1 MRAPVSVLLVSLLAV
16 AAAAVVPGL
25 RDLVFPAGVVAA
37 GLVLV
42 ALALARRRGAA
53 PAAAPPRWIVIDG
66 SNVMHWLDG
75 TPQLAPLTDTIG
87 ELTALGFTPG
97 VVFDANA
104 GHLLAG
110 RYLHDRAFGQLLG
123 LPPDRVFVVPKG
135 TQADPFLL
143 TAVRDLGA
151 RIVTNDRFRDWAE
164 GFPEVPRPGHLVRGG
179 YRDGRLALDL
189 AAGGADAAPPGAPQT
204 VSR

>member
-16 AAAAVVPGL
+16 AAAAGVPGL
-25 RDLVFPAGVVAA
+25 RDFLFPAGAAAAA

-66 SNVMHWLDG
+66 SNVMHRLDG
-75 TPQLAPLTDTIG
+75 TPQLAPLTDAIG

-110 RYLHDRAFGQLLG
+110 R
-123 LPPDRVFVVPKG
+123 
-135 TQADPFLL
+135 
-143 TAVRDLGA
+143 
-151 RIVTNDRFRDWAE
+151 
-164 GFPEVPRPGHLVRGG
+164 
-179 YRDGRLALDL
+179 
-189 AAGGADAAPPGAPQT
+189 
-204 VSR
+204 